1 MHGETLKFTS
11 GYIFMSKAFN
21 KCKRFIH
28 VTGGMVT
35 PILLLLQHPCKYR
48 LIIFSSH
55 ITNEFI
61 YSLKSPSPIPTNL
74 LSHNIIHVPSPE
86 DRLL

>member
-28 VTGGMVT
+28 VTGGMV
-35 PILLLLQHPCKYR
+35 
-48 LIIFSSH
+48 
-55 ITNEFI
+55 
-61 YSLKSPSPIPTNL
+61 
-74 LSHNIIHVPSPE
+74 
-86 DRLL
+86 